1 MSPSRVLLLWSVVW
15 KQCEEWVG
23 WACYQPAYDLS
34 RQRALVTGKNLFCR
48 SLFQT
53 MMYTS
58 KTAQLFLSG
67 EKKKKK
73 DDKRSQENSKL
84 LSRPKKTSWYLAR
97 KLDTELVLEHSFCTL
112 MWADEELFGQSEWLV
127 FLSIHL
133 VCAMEPQINASGLV
147 KVFSL
152 ISENILGTKQTWL
165 TITVTTPMFIAL
177 LTREGMEPEGR
188 VSHQST

>member
-1 MSPSRVLLLWSVVW
+1 
-15 KQCEEWVG
+15 
-23 WACYQPAYDLS
+23 
-34 RQRALVTGKNLFCR
+34 
-48 SLFQT
+48 

-112 MWADEELFGQSEWLV
+112 M
-127 FLSIHL
+127 
-133 VCAMEPQINASGLV
+133 
-147 KVFSL
+147 
-152 ISENILGTKQTWL
+152 
-165 TITVTTPMFIAL
+165 
-177 LTREGMEPEGR
+177 
-188 VSHQST
+188 